1 MVPEGLTPLVD
12 SGGFLFS
19 ACAAVES
26 HTDNPQLQDAIDV
39 LERRL
44 TEVAVAIKS
53 AEDPVFCFG
62 AKLNFRFKLSKS
74 REYKPN
80 RQPKPHLYT
89 ALEAYVKAT
98 YPYAVRQCVEDDDTM
113 AMLSDGKTNIIVS
126 VDKDLAQVNGYYFK
140 PEIWNSGSYGPVLVS
155 DAMSFIQPKDPDK
168 IGKGLKGIGYK
179 FFWAQV
185 IMGDTVDGI
194 SGLPKHGPKFAYD
207 LLADLPSEHACY
219 EAVKGAYQDVL
230 LNADECL
237 REQVDLLYMIREL
250 DGGGMP
256 IMYTYPINP
265 EEKV

>member
-26 HTDNPQLQDAIDV
+26 HSDNPQLQDAIDV

-89 ALEAYVKAT
+89 ALEAYVRAT

-126 VDKDLAQVNGYYFK
+126 VDKDLRSVEGYYYR
-140 PEIWNSGSYGPVLVS
+140 PELYNSGSYGPVLVS
-155 DAMSFIQPKDPDK
+155 DKTSDLWFKNRVDTK
-168 IGKGLKGIGYK
+168 KGVDGIGYK
-179 FFWAQV
+179 FFYNQM
-185 IMGDTVDGI
+185 ITGDSVDGI
-194 SGLPKHGPKFAYD
+194 SGLPGKGPKFSYELLNDCSSRYECYIKVRNAYRD
-207 LLADLPSEHACY
+207 N
-219 EAVKGAYQDVL
+219 L

-237 REQVDLLYMIREL
+237 LEQAYLLHMVREL
-250 DGGGMP
+250 DGGGLP
-256 IMYTYPINP
+256 IMWIPP
-265 EEKV
+265 EEGE